1 MNNEENLEESR
12 EEYCDLF
19 NDNENPPENLDEIL
33 FDDNGMTK
41 GVTTEGGTDIER
53 HVLAN
58 DLVFVQDE
66 TLLHDKI
73 DLRDYSN
80 QKIDITEGSPYVR
93 VILLNNKLTFTS

>member
-12 EEYCDLF
+12 EEYCDLL
-19 NDNENPPENLDEIL
+19 NDNENLDEIL

-58 DLVFVQDE
+58 DS
-66 TLLHDKI
+66 TCTCT
-73 DLRDYSN
+73 R
-80 QKIDITEGSPYVR
+80 
-93 VILLNNKLTFTS
+93 